1 MEQVTENPNSSFIA
15 HLQKQV
21 GSFDKDNVSLQIII
35 DLLPIGLVIQGK
47 NAEMLG
53 HNQMA
58 LELLGLSKEQLMG
71 RTSFD
76 KEWKCIHL
84 DGTPYPGDTH
94 PVPLAI
100 KTKEPILEKVMGV
113 FRPSEEA
120 FVWLDVN
127 AVPVLNETG
136 DLNFVIC
143 TFSNIT
149 KRIASQKLQVE
160 TEKNLHQIFEFYPVP
175 ILLVDHETSIIQ
187 MANQKLSE
195 LMGYSKNEL
204 IGRHT
209 VNFYEKIEDRNDI
222 VEEYKL
228 EGRINNRE
236 VRFLKK
242 SGEPIDVLLSSE
254 LISLNGRLMKLSGF
268 IDISR
273 IKKVESTLN
282 KSLQLVSDQNT
293 RLLNFSYIVSHNLRS
308 HAGNIKSIVR
318 FLGLSKTEEEKK
330 LLLDNLHI
338 VSDNFETTMVHLN
351 EIVQINSNVNI
362 YLEDLN
368 LFEYA
373 SKASETLEEIITNKS
388 AIILNRIPDN
398 FVIKYNPAYLES
410 ILYNFISNALKYS
423 SDERNPEIHLDAFW
437 EQDRPVLICKD
448 NGLGID
454 LDKNGAKLFGM
465 YKTFHGNKDA
475 KGIGLFMTR
484 NQVEAMHGKIE
495 VESELGKG
503 SSFKIYLG

>member
-143 TFSNIT
+143 TF
-149 KRIASQKLQVE
+149 
-160 TEKNLHQIFEFYPVP
+160 
-175 ILLVDHETSIIQ
+175 
-187 MANQKLSE
+187 
-195 LMGYSKNEL
+195 
-204 IGRHT
+204 
-209 VNFYEKIEDRNDI
+209 
-222 VEEYKL
+222 
-228 EGRINNRE
+228 
-236 VRFLKK
+236 
-242 SGEPIDVLLSSE
+242 
-254 LISLNGRLMKLSGF
+254 
-268 IDISR
+268 
-273 IKKVESTLN
+273 
-282 KSLQLVSDQNT
+282 
-293 RLLNFSYIVSHNLRS
+293 
-308 HAGNIKSIVR
+308 
-318 FLGLSKTEEEKK
+318 
-330 LLLDNLHI
+330 
-338 VSDNFETTMVHLN
+338 
-351 EIVQINSNVNI
+351 
-362 YLEDLN
+362 
-368 LFEYA
+368 
-373 SKASETLEEIITNKS
+373 
-388 AIILNRIPDN
+388 
-398 FVIKYNPAYLES
+398 
-410 ILYNFISNALKYS
+410 
-423 SDERNPEIHLDAFW
+423 
-437 EQDRPVLICKD
+437 
-448 NGLGID
+448 
-454 LDKNGAKLFGM
+454 
-465 YKTFHGNKDA
+465 
-475 KGIGLFMTR
+475 
-484 NQVEAMHGKIE
+484 
-495 VESELGKG
+495 
-503 SSFKIYLG
+503 